1 MDLPWL
7 AEQAGAYARF
17 SVTYLC
23 PLGAI
28 AGLLSDEFGAGVW
41 GRIKG
46 AAFVA
51 AVPLL
56 APFVVLL
63 LIPWMFAAFLFGS
76 VTEGR
81 AALPW
86 WQKAALGAGCLF
98 AAYAFVLQM
107 GVRG

>member
-7 AEQAGAYARF
+7 AEQAGTYARF
-17 SVTYLC
+17 SATYLC

-28 AGLLSDEFGAGVW
+28 AGGLSDEFGAGLW

-46 AAFVA
+46 AAFGA
-51 AVPLL
+51 ALPFV

-63 LIPWMFAAFLFGS
+63 LIPWMFAAFMYGAA
-76 VTEGR
+76 TEGR
-81 AALPW
+81 TPLPW